1 MLTSARHRQRLWA
14 VWMPSCCLWAKGQG
28 RQSVERRLHSDVL
41 LWLSIASVNEP
52 LGRTLRNFTWEEW
65 AGPIEKAAVTA
76 LGQPVLAWAIDVL
89 RGLFGESWLADSA
102 ARSQTIPLLRP
113 DWYPL
118 ANPRA
123 VVGVLEFAVR
133 VALVK
138 QQEGAEALL
147 AEAGEVRS
155 NRDATLRE
163 FQHLL
168 LGLEVAAF
176 AVMDGWKVSYEQQLP
191 SGRKP
196 DLWLSRNGL
205 DYLIE
210 TTVIG
215 FDRDFR
221 SIESWTDGLR
231 RVLQVLESRHEVET
245 VAQLDEVLD
254 EADTEQWILS
264 ITAAALATGEDGKH
278 RTVRAGECSVQ
289 VFAKGERPPGP
300 ILTGP
305 ALTNDAWLR
314 VATRI
319 ASKIKQTSG
328 GPPAWLRIDDVGTLF
343 HLTDWSARPLAQRL
357 HDLSL
362 NIGVALADAHHIRG
376 VILSG
381 GVEHAARSA
390 AGETAWQDLG
400 RLLGQPPQTQPSRQQ
415 LAYGPVALRRILP
428 GQRQRMVYVIP
439 TRQTHLVLP
448 AGTGLEPGLWYSEEA
463 SWPDMALRR
472 LGHPPLA
479 EIIREPSGP

>member
-1 MLTSARHRQRLWA
+1 M
-14 VWMPSCCLWAKGQG
+14 
-28 RQSVERRLHSDVL
+28 
-41 LWLSIASVNEP
+41 
-52 LGRTLRNFTWEEW
+52 RNFTWEEW

-76 LGQPVLAWAIDVL
+76 LGRPVLSWAVDVL
-89 RGLFGESWLADSA
+89 RGLFGESWLADNA
-102 ARSQTIPLLRP
+102 ARNQTIPLLHL

-118 ANPRA
+118 ATPRA
-123 VVGVLEFAVR
+123 VVRVLELAVR
-133 VALVK
+133 VALVE

-147 AEAGEVRS
+147 AQAGEIRS

-205 DYLIE
+205 SYLIE

-221 SIESWTDGLR
+221 SIEDWTDRLR
-231 RVLQVLESRHEVET
+231 RAFQVLEHRDQVET
-245 VAQLDEVLD
+245 VAQLDEVLG
-254 EADTEQWILS
+254 EAETEQWLLNIS
-264 ITAAALATGEDGKH
+264 AAALATGKDGKQ
-278 RTVRAGECSVQ
+278 RAVRAGECSVH
-289 VFAKGERPPGP
+289 VFAKGERPAGT

-305 ALTNDAWLR
+305 ALTSDAWLR
-314 VATRI
+314 VAARL
-319 ASKIKQTSG
+319 ASKVKQTSG

-343 HLTDWSARPLAQRL
+343 RLTDWSTRPLSQRL
-357 HDLSL
+357 RDLSL
-362 NIGVALADAHHIRG
+362 NIGVALADAPHVRG

-381 GVEHAARSA
+381 GLEYAGSGA
-390 AGETAWQDLG
+390 AGETAWQDVG
-400 RLLGQPPQTQPSRQQ
+400 RLLGQPPQTRATREQ
-415 LAYGPVALRRILP
+415 LAHGPAALRRILP
-428 GQRQRMVYVIP
+428 GRRQRLAFVIP
-439 TRQTHLVLP
+439 TRQAHLALP
-448 AGTGLEPGLWYSEEA
+448 AGIGLEPGLWYSEEA
-463 SWPDMALRR
+463 SWLDMALRR

-479 EIIREPSGP
+479 AIIREPSGP